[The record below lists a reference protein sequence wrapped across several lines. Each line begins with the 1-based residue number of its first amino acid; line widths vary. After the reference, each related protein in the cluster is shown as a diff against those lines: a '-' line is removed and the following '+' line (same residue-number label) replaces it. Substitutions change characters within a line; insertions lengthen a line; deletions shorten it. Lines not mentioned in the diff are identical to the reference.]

1 MFMSVGKH
9 VASTSLKGRRAMRK
23 TIILAIATTFL
34 AGASV
39 VTGLA
44 RTVHTPTGTAIS
56 APPVVVPLATGSL
69 TVSVFPST

>member
-1 MFMSVGKH
+1 
-9 VASTSLKGRRAMRK
+9 MRK

-44 RTVHTPTGTAIS
+44 RTVQSPFNNTIS
-56 APPVVVPLATGSL
+56 ASPVVSPLATGSL
-69 TVSVFPST
+69 TASVFPAT